1 MPEIRGRD
9 VDSRQRASH
18 MLLIL
23 VLDTMK
29 VFQILWALQYDYAF
43 IIVPL
48 FLFCFVTDS
57 HIPQVYLFCNQR

>member
-9 VDSRQRASH
+9 VDSRQRVSH

-23 VLDTMK
+23 VLDTTK
-29 VFQILWALQYDYAF
+29 VFQILWALQYDYTF

-57 HIPQVYLFCNQR
+57 YIPQVILEFIL